1 MVPAAMLFPAAEIIG
16 FAPLISNIIN
26 CACHPER
33 LANMTKLISFF
44 LFFNNALYQVHI
56 ICFKCYFDV
65 LKLSCKLGSWCAQR
79 QRHKNYSADVR
90 SVKFCQNLDGTH
102 HVKRFFLRKY
112 LYQPLVWYLLV
123 NGDVHLQQASGRS
136 TRPGRNVKWIFS

>member
-1 MVPAAMLFPAAEIIG
+1 MEIKAVKLFELSPNVEWSRPRCFSQQQKIIG
-16 FAPLISNIIN
+16 FALLITNIIN

-112 LYQPLVWYLLV
+112 LYQPLV
-123 NGDVHLQQASGRS
+123 
-136 TRPGRNVKWIFS
+136 